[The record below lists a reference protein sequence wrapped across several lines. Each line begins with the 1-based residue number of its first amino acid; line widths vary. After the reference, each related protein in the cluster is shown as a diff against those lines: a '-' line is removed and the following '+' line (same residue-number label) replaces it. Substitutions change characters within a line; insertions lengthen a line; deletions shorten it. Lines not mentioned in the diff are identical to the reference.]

1 MPIFDWKATDSKGKV
16 QTGEHEAENE
26 AAVRMHLQR
35 MRLTPVKIK
44 KQPKDLFPPKVTNDD
59 IIIFARQFS
68 TMIDAGLPLVQCLEI
83 LYSQSDNSTFKR
95 ILKRVKEGVEGGAT
109 LADALREFPDTFD
122 ELFVNMIE
130 AGEAGGILDTIL
142 NRLSGY
148 LEKSAKLKAKIKGA
162 MMYPIIVLGISAVVI
177 GVILVFVI
185 PVFEEMFAGFG
196 KALPVPTQI
205 VVILSDFAVNNIHLI
220 ILGIIGFVYGY
231 RRFYKTDFGNRLM
244 DNIFLKLPVFG
255 MLIRKVSV
263 AKFTRTLSTML
274 GSGVSILDALEIVA
288 KTAGNKT
295 IESAVYNVRSSIE
308 EGSSMVEPL
317 SESGVFPS
325 MVVQMIG
332 VGESTGALDSM
343 LEKIAN
349 FYDDEVDQSVDNMTT
364 MIEPLMIAFLG
375 ITIGGLVVA
384 MYLPI
389 FQMAGSLGG

>member
-1 MPIFDWKATDSKGKV
+1 MTIYDWKATDSKGKV

-26 AAVRMHLQR
+26 AAVRMYLQR

-44 KQPKDLFPPKVTNDD
+44 KQPKDLLPPKVTNND

-83 LYSQSDNSTFKR
+83 LYSQSENSTFKR
-95 ILKRVKEGVEGGAT
+95 ILKKVKEGVEGGST

-130 AGEAGGILDTIL
+130 AGESGGILDTIL

-148 LEKSAKLKAKIKGA
+148 LEKAAKLKAKIKGA
-162 MMYPIIVLGISAVVI
+162 MMYPIIVLGISAIVI

-196 KALPVPTQI
+196 KSLPVPTQI
-205 VVILSDFAVNNIHLI
+205 VVGLSKFTVNNIHFI
-220 ILGIIGFVYGY
+220 ILGIVGFIYGY

-244 DNIFLKLPVFG
+244 DNLFLKLPVFG

-288 KTAGNKT
+288 KTAGNRT
-295 IESAVYNVRSSIE
+295 IESAVYKVRSSIE
-308 EGSSMVEPL
+308 EGTSMVEPL
-317 SESGVFPS
+317 SESRVFPS

-349 FYDDEVDQSVDNMTT
+349 FYDDEVDQAVDNMTT

-375 ITIGGLVVA
+375 ITIGSLVVA

-389 FQMAGSLGG
+389 FQMAGNLG